1 MKFAPVKPSKK
12 IFETDKYRLTFHN
25 INFYEILIKENVILD
40 ADLLLEIKSISENNH
55 LHTKSCILV
64 EGVGFFNVTKEVR
77 ELGAEKKFSARA
89 AAVAVFTKNPSL
101 LLIGELY
108 NKINKP
114 AVETKMFTNRAKAK
128 NWLKSLMETD
138 SNNNFN
144 NHMAQATK

>member
-1 MKFAPVKPSKK
+1 MKPPEK
-12 IFETDKYRLTFHN
+12 IFETNKYKLTFHN
-25 INFYEILIKENVILD
+25 INFYEILIKENVTLD
-40 ADLLLEIKSISENNH
+40 VELLLEIKNISENNH

-89 AAVAVFTKNPSL
+89 MAVACFFKNPSL

-114 AVETKMFTNRAKAK
+114 AVETKMFTNREKAK
-128 NWLKSLMETD
+128 NWLKSFIEAD
-138 SNNNFN
+138 SNIRI
-144 NHMAQATK
+144 

>member
-1 MKFAPVKPSKK
+1 MKPSQKT
-12 IFETDKYRLTFHN
+12 FETDKYKLTIHN
-25 INFYEILIKENVILD
+25 NNLLEILIKENVILD

-77 ELGAEKKFSARA
+77 ELGAEKQFSSRA
-89 AAVAVFTKNPSL
+89 MAVAVFTKNPSL

-128 NWLKSLMETD
+128 SWLKSLMETE
-138 SNNNFN
+138 SNHNFK
-144 NHMAQATK
+144 NHKSTLTN